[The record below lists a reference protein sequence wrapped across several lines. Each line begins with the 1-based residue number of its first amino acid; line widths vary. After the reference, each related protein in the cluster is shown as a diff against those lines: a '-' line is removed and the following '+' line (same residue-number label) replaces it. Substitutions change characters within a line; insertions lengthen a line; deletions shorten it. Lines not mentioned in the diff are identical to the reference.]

1 MIPFCSL
8 YDLKYALQLSSSLNR
23 FVNSNIF
30 IFFCLCYYTVK
41 VQKSFETEEY
51 FHVSGMKCSVW
62 GMKYLGSIADNH
74 LHKYIT
80 FNKELGWIFR
90 NPSLVMFSFLS
101 RVALPIPF
109 RLQRSVIHSKHSNYV
124 YAWHEL
130 FCILNIEWK
139 TKWLLLTSMAINLWG
154 IWSPEVQEWSFLAD
168 TTDIQCQYRS

>member
-1 MIPFCSL
+1 MLCNSL
-8 YDLKYALQLSSSLNR
+8 RLWTVSWTPIYSYSSV
-23 FVNSNIF
+23 FVIILWRYKKVSRQKNIF
-30 IFFCLCYYTVK
+30 T
-41 VQKSFETEEY
+41 
-51 FHVSGMKCSVW
+51 SVVWNALFGVWNTW
-62 GMKYLGSIADNH
+62 GVLRIII

-139 TKWLLLTSMAINLWG
+139 TKWLLLTSMAINLLGKRSLKVRKWN
-154 IWSPEVQEWSFLAD
+154 SQAN
-168 TTDIQCQYRS
+168 TTDSLCQCRL

>member
-1 MIPFCSL
+1 MLCNSL
-8 YDLKYALQLSSSLNR
+8 RLWTVSWTPIYSYSSV
-23 FVNSNIF
+23 FVIILWRYKKVSRQKNIF
-30 IFFCLCYYTVK
+30 T
-41 VQKSFETEEY
+41 
-51 FHVSGMKCSVW
+51 SVVWNALFGVWNTW
-62 GMKYLGSIADNH
+62 GVLRIII

-130 FCILNIEWK
+130 FCILNIEWR
-139 TKWLLLTSMAINLWG
+139 TKWLLSTGMAINLWG
-154 IWSPEVQEWSFLAD
+154 IRSPEVQEWSFLAD